1 MQAAYCGTLTA
12 ELNHLATRYYYY
24 SVSLFATDHPVT
36 KLLTCVD
43 SNSLFVVVLQVLPV
57 LVLHALY

>member
-12 ELNHLATRYYYY
+12 ELNHLATRYY

-36 KLLTCVD
+36 KSFTCVD

-57 LVLHALY
+57 LVLRTLY